1 MGSQRNWHLV
11 CYDIRDHKRWS
22 QTFKILKGRGEHLQL
37 SVFRVRLSKTQ
48 LEELRWE
55 LSQVLTE
62 EDDLMILQLCP
73 SCAQRVIDSRGTT
86 EWKKDPKG
94 YEIL

>member
-1 MGSQRNWHLV
+1 MGSHRNWHLV
-11 CYDIRDHKRWS
+11 CYDIRNSKRWS

-37 SVFRVRLSKTQ
+37 SVFRVRLTKIQ

-55 LSQVLTE
+55 LSQILTE

-73 SCAQRVIDSRGTT
+73 SCAQKVIDSRGSK
-86 EWKKDPKG
+86 EWRIDSKG

>member
-1 MGSQRNWHLV
+1 MGGHRNWHLV
-11 CYDIRDHKRWS
+11 CYDIRDQKRWS
-22 QTFKILKGRGEHLQL
+22 KTFNILKGRGEHLQF
-37 SVFRVRLSKTQ
+37 SIFRVRLNKTQ

-55 LSQVLTE
+55 LSRVLTE

-73 SCAQRVIDSRGTT
+73 TCAKRVIDSRGTT
-86 EWKKDPKG
+86 EWKNDPIG